1 MVSVCRYLKEIQ
13 VKDDALATPMSVV
26 DPSTPMSV
34 DKSCLETEA
43 NKSAIRNDRDRFFEV
58 VEYQKDILKY
68 LKKLEVSALRSSFA
82 VSE

>member
-1 MVSVCRYLKEIQ
+1 
-13 VKDDALATPMSVV
+13 MSVV

-34 DKSCLETEA
+34 DKSCLEADA

-68 LKKLEVSALRSSFA
+68 LKKLEVGTVGSSL
-82 VSE
+82 SSHR